1 MEALSAI
8 VEQQRHYF
16 NEGTTKN
23 AKFRKDQLKIFLKA
37 LRDNEQLLLDAAWKD
52 LHKSEFET
60 YATELGLV
68 YGEIEL
74 AIRKVRKW
82 AKPKDVITNLPNLPG
97 SSFIKPEPFGNCLV
111 IGAWNYPYLLTLG
124 PVIGAMAA
132 GNTIL
137 LKPSE
142 ITPACSAAL
151 ANILNNVFDAGYFR
165 VVEGGI
171 SETQALLKQKFDYIF
186 FTGSTRVGKIVYKAA
201 AENLTPVTLEL
212 GGKCP
217 CIVDQD
223 AALKVAAKRIAWGK
237 FINAGQVCIAPDYLL
252 VHESVKNKLISYIK
266 DYIIQFYGENPQQS
280 PDYVR
285 IGNRPNFEK
294 LKALIDPGKLFYGGQ
309 SDEKDLYIA
318 PTILD
323 NVSWDDKVMEEEI
336 FGPVLPVLVFD
347 DFFKIVAQLKRLPK
361 PLALYYFGHNKGKQ
375 KLIFNELSF
384 GGGTINDV
392 VMHIS
397 NPNLP
402 FGGVGNSG
410 IGNYHGK
417 KGFETF
423 SHHKSLMKRADW
435 IDLPLKYPPYSI
447 GKLNVVKK
455 VL

>member
-1 MEALSAI
+1 MEALTTI
-8 VEQQRHYF
+8 VEQQRQFFHD
-16 NEGTTKN
+16 GKTKN
-23 AKFRKDQLKIFLKA
+23 PKFRKEQLKTFLKT
-37 LRDNEQLLLDAAWKD
+37 LKENEQLLIDAAWKD

-68 YGEIEL
+68 YGEIEY
-74 AIRKVRKW
+74 AIRKVQKW
-82 AKPKDVITNLPNLPG
+82 AKPKNVITNLPNLPG
-97 SSFIKPEPFGNCLV
+97 SSFIKPEPLGNCLV

-132 GNTIL
+132 GNTVL

-142 ITPACSAAL
+142 IAPSCSAAL
-151 ANILNNVFDAGYFR
+151 AKILNAAFDPGYFY
-165 VVEGGI
+165 VLEGGI
-171 SETQALLKQKFDYIF
+171 AETQALLKHKFDTIF
-186 FTGSTRVGKIVYKAA
+186 FTGSTRVGKIIYKAA

-212 GGKCP
+212 GGKSP

-223 AALKVAAKRIAWGK
+223 AAIKVAARRIAWGK

-252 VHESVKNKLISYIK
+252 VHKNVKDLLIEKIK
-266 DYIIQFYGENPQQS
+266 EYLIQFYGEDPQQS

-285 IGNRPNFEK
+285 IGSRPNFEK
-294 LKALIDPGKLFYGGQ
+294 LKSLIDPAKVYYGGQ

-318 PTILD
+318 PTILN
-323 NVSWDDKVMEEEI
+323 NVSWEDKVMQEEV

-347 DFFKIVAQLKRLPK
+347 DFMETIALLKKLPK

-375 KLIFNELSF
+375 NLILNELSF

-397 NPNLP
+397 NPGLP

-410 IGNYHGK
+410 FGSYHGK

-423 SHHKSLMKRADW
+423 SHHKSIMKRADW
-435 IDLPLKYPPYSI
+435 IDLPLKYPPYST
-447 GKLNVVKK
+447 GKLNVIKK
-455 VL
+455 LL

>member
-8 VEQQRHYF
+8 VEQQRQYF
-16 NEGTTKN
+16 DEGNTKN

-37 LRDNEQLLLDAAWKD
+37 LRDNEQLFLEAAWKD

-68 YGEIEL
+68 YGEVEL
-74 AIRKVRKW
+74 AIRKVKKW
-82 AKPKDVITNLPNLPG
+82 AKPKNVNTNLPNLPG
-97 SSFIKPEPFGNCLV
+97 SSFIKPEPLGNALV
-111 IGAWNYPYLLTLG
+111 IGAWNYPYILTLG

-132 GNTIL
+132 GNTVL

-142 ITPACSAAL
+142 ITPTCSSAL
-151 ANILNNVFDAGYFR
+151 TKILNNAFDPGYFC

-171 SETQALLKQKFDYIF
+171 SETQALLKHKFDYIF

-223 AALKVAAKRIAWGK
+223 ATIKVAAKRIAWGK

-252 VHESVKNKLISYIK
+252 VHKSVKDKLIAYIK
-266 DYIIQFYGENPQQS
+266 DYLIQFYGENPQLS

-294 LKALIDPGKLFYGGQ
+294 MKALIDPEKLFYGGQ

-347 DFFKIVAQLKRLPK
+347 DFLETVAQLKKLPK

-375 KLIFNELSF
+375 KLILKDLSF
-384 GGGTINDV
+384 GGATINDV

-410 IGNYHGK
+410 MGNYHGK

-423 SHHKSLMKRADW
+423 SHHKSIMKRADW
-435 IDLPLKYPPYSI
+435 IDLPLKYPPYST
-447 GKLNVVKK
+447 GKLNVIKK

>member
-1 MEALSAI
+1 MEALSEI
-8 VEQQRHYF
+8 VEQQRQYF
-16 NEGTTKN
+16 NEGDTKN
-23 AKFRKDQLKIFLKA
+23 ARFRKDQLKIFLKA
-37 LRDNEQLLLDAAWKD
+37 LRDNEQLLIDAAWKD

-60 YATELGLV
+60 YATELGLM

-82 AKPKDVITNLPNLPG
+82 AKPKNLITNLPNLPG

-132 GNTIL
+132 GNTII

-142 ITPACSAAL
+142 IAPACSAAL
-151 ANILNNVFDAGYFR
+151 AKIINSAFEPGYFR
-165 VVEGGI
+165 VIEGGI
-171 SETQALLKQKFDYIF
+171 SETQSLLKLKFDYIF

-252 VHESVKNKLISYIK
+252 VHESVKDKLLGYIK
-266 DYIIQFYGENPQQS
+266 DYLIQFYGENPQQS

-294 LKALIDPGKLFYGGQ
+294 LKALINPEKLFCGGQ

-336 FGPVLPVLVFD
+336 FGPVLPVLVFN
-347 DFFKIVAQLKRLPK
+347 DFLETVSWLKKLPK

-375 KLIFNELSF
+375 KLILNELSF

-402 FGGVGNSG
+402 FGGVGSSG

-423 SHHKSLMKRADW
+423 SHHKSIMKRADW
-435 IDLPLKYPPYSI
+435 IDLPLKYAPYSRS
-447 GKLNVVKK
+447 KLNVIKK

>member
-1 MEALSAI
+1 METLSSI
-8 VEQQRHYF
+8 VEQQRQYF
-16 NEGTTKN
+16 SESKTKN
-23 AKFRKDQLKIFLKA
+23 VKFRRDQLKIFLKV
-37 LRDNEQLLLDAAWKD
+37 LKDSEQLLIDAVWQD

-82 AKPKDVITNLPNLPG
+82 AKPKNVITNLPNLPG
-97 SSFIKPEPFGNCLV
+97 SSFIKPEPFGNALI

-142 ITPACSAAL
+142 ITPNCSAAL
-151 ANILNNVFDAGYFR
+151 AKILNSTFDPGYFK
-165 VVEGGI
+165 VIEGGI
-171 SETQALLKQKFDYIF
+171 SETQALLKHKFDYIF
-186 FTGSTRVGKIVYKAA
+186 FTGSTRVGKIIYKAA

-212 GGKCP
+212 GGKSP

-223 AALKVAAKRIAWGK
+223 AAIKVAAKRIAWGK
-237 FINAGQVCIAPDYLL
+237 FMNAGQVCIAPDYLL
-252 VHESVKNKLISYIK
+252 VHKNVKDQLIANIK
-266 DYIIQFYGENPQQS
+266 DYLIQFYGENPQQS

-285 IGNRPNFEK
+285 IGNRSSFEK
-294 LKALIDPGKLFYGGQ
+294 LKTLIDPEKVYFGGQ
-309 SDEKDLYIA
+309 SDEKDLFIA

-347 DFFKIVAQLKRLPK
+347 DFIETIAKLKKLPK

-375 KLIFNELSF
+375 KMVLNELSF

-392 VMHIS
+392 VLHIS
-397 NPNLP
+397 NSNLP

-410 IGNYHGK
+410 IGSYHGK

-423 SHHKSLMKRADW
+423 SHQKSIMKRADW
-435 IDLPLKYPPYSI
+435 IDLPLKYPPYSN
-447 GKLNVVKK
+447 GKLNLIKK